1 MVGVLTAVAVAAVEA
16 QAALAAA
23 VREAALAAVVVAV
36 AVEEARLGEEHLD
49 LAQLLLLETD
59 HVELV
64 PRLDLARGELLGH
77 VDPQHGDALVRVG
90 VRVRIRAR
98 VKVRVR
104 VGVLGLELGLE
115 FGLRC

>member
-1 MVGVLTAVAVAAVEA
+1 MVGVLTAVAVAAIEA

-23 VREAALAAVVVAV
+23 VREATLATAVVVAV
-36 AVEEARLGEEHLD
+36 AVEETRLGEEHLD

-77 VDPQHGDALVRVG
+77 VDPQHGDALVRVRIR
-90 VRVRIRAR
+90 VRVKA
-98 VKVRVR
+98 RVR